1 MKKIKDLSS
10 GEEYRHHQL
19 FHPDVLI
26 QLLPPRGKHCVTV
39 RMIFLGLVISQ
50 VS

>member
-10 GEEYRHHQL
+10 GEEYRHH
-19 FHPDVLI
+19 PDVLI
-26 QLLPPRGKHCVTV
+26 QLFPPRGKHCVTV
-39 RMIFLGLVISQ
+39 RMISLGLVISQ